1 MGDDKKTIDEIAA
14 AQAASEAAAQGA
26 KPDLLTAAQAKLDAE
41 MQELAAAE
49 QAHRDKAEKELSQA
63 RKKPTGFVRV
73 KAAEGVIFMPHGAKP
88 GARPKKL
95 MQGLVLDTTMFHV
108 RDVAHMIA
116 NGHLEYV
123 DEPKRPVA

>member
-63 RKKPTGFVRV
+63 RKKPTG
-73 KAAEGVIFMPHGAKP
+73 
-88 GARPKKL
+88 
-95 MQGLVLDTTMFHV
+95 LVLDTTMFHV